1 METRTALFA
10 SALFA
15 ATLVNAQYLAA
26 IDHSARVD
34 EAAPT
39 AFDLSATERLELEL
53 DKQIDRYVTYPYL
66 QREALDGAVVVTYVV
81 DAEGKLRVM
90 TSEATDQRLLDH
102 VLAKLERIDVG
113 ENPSGLWTKTT
124 ARFVFMPQQ

>member
-1 METRTALFA
+1 MKTRTALFA
-10 SALFA
+10 SALLA
-15 ATLVNAQYLAA
+15 ATFVNAQDLAA
-26 IDHSARVD
+26 IDPAARVD

-39 AFDLSATERLELEL
+39 AFDMSATERLELEL
-53 DKQIDRYVTYPYL
+53 DKQIDRYVTYPYV
-66 QREALDGAVVVTYVV
+66 QREALYGAVVVTYVV